1 MGRSWGFLASFSPI
15 VRFGSPPG
23 GQLTGAG
30 YIPAPAQR
38 GAIAS
43 RNSWICRIA
52 GAIAAFSSGRLEQ
65 HRPNRPGFPILGLS
79 CFVLALVSTPSYYDF
94 GLVEVIA
101 GGGQFGEVPPCG
113 GASGGPP
120 RWAPIGR
127 SSTPEPHTISSAW
140 LGPVCRPASDQ
151 CFQGEAP
158 DAWNTIQGLK

>member
-1 MGRSWGFLASFSPI
+1 VGRSWGFLASFSPI

-65 HRPNRPGFPILGLS
+65 HHPNRPGFPILGLS

-101 GGGQFGEVPPCG
+101 GGAGNLGKFLPAAEPA
-113 GASGGPP
+113 GALLVGPRSGDLRYQNPTRSAQPGSGLSAGPQPINASRARP
-120 RWAPIGR
+120 RAPG
-127 SSTPEPHTISSAW
+127 
-140 LGPVCRPASDQ
+140 
-151 CFQGEAP
+151 
-158 DAWNTIQGLK
+158 IQSKD